1 MMPES
6 VEILS
11 PVQSKRARAT
21 PALDI
26 LCPRGD
32 KGDRDGLSAVADD
45 VDFRGSGWM
54 RGPSGH
60 IHLGDDT
67 INFIRLL

>member
-6 VEILS
+6 VEILF
-11 PVQSKRARAT
+11 PVQSKRPRAT

-32 KGDRDGLSAVADD
+32 KGDRGGLSAVADD
-45 VDFRGSGWM
+45 VDFRGSGWI
-54 RGPSGH
+54 GAVSVVSSSYA
-60 IHLGDDT
+60 I
-67 INFIRLL
+67 